1 MLALLFGSRKNRVWG
16 LGSKVGKESVT
27 TDLTEEKILSL
38 TTPQLLLYVSTAVT
52 HWLNI

>member
-1 MLALLFGSRKNRVWG
+1 MCVLALLFGSRRNRGWG

-38 TTPQLLLYVSTAVT
+38 TTLQLLFYLSTDLT
-52 HWLNI
+52 H